1 MNAPCCAPVAGS
13 PESSVSALVRLL
25 PVRPNTLRKF
35 GGSAPPL
42 LKKLLSVLATF
53 CWF

>member
-1 MNAPCCAPVAGS
+1 MLA
-13 PESSVSALVRLL
+13 
-25 PVRPNTLRKF
+25 KF

-42 LKKLLSVLATF
+42 LKKLLIAPATF